1 MRIGVTGGGG
11 FLGRSLV
18 IELTGEGHDV
28 VVLDEREVNCSQQVY
43 GRAFDSDLN
52 SVFAGCEKIFHL
64 EWSGSFRQ
72 AKEDPA
78 GTRQRNLSTVHR
90 VLETGLPVIFSS
102 SSLVYGGNLSHPSAE
117 EEDVSPRAPYGEQK
131 LEAGNLIRASGGC
144 AVRVFNLYGP
154 NSTDSAQIIP
164 RLISAATGDGRV
176 SLNGDGLQKRD
187 FVHRIDAAKALSRLV
202 SEPTSGMVFNLSS
215 GVGTT
220 MIDLVNLVFTQVG
233 REPKITWNPAV
244 AGEARMICGD
254 PSALKELAHWKP
266 TIQLSQGIRDLL
278 ANPS

>member
-28 VVLDEREVNCSQQVY
+28 IVLDEREVNCSQQVY
-43 GRAFDSDLN
+43 ARAFDSDLN
-52 SVFAGCEKIFHL
+52 SVFAGCEMIFHL
-64 EWSGSFRQ
+64 EWSGSFRK
-72 AKEDPA
+72 AKEDPV
-78 GTRQRNLSTVHR
+78 GTRHRNLSTVHR

-102 SSLVYGGNLSHPSAE
+102 TSLVYGGNLSHPSAE

-131 LEAGNLIRASGGC
+131 LEAENLIRAAGGC

-154 NSTDSAQIIP
+154 NSTDPAQIIP
-164 RLISAATGDGRV
+164 RLVAAAHGDCRV

-187 FVHRIDAAKALSRLV
+187 FVHRIDAAKALCKLV
-202 SEPTSGMVFNLSS
+202 SKPISGRVFNLSS
-215 GVGTT
+215 GIGTT
-220 MIDLVNLVFTQVG
+220 MVDLVDLVFSEAG
-233 REPKITWNPAV
+233 RAPEITWNPAV
-244 AGEARMICGD
+244 TGEARMICGD
-254 PSALKELAHWKP
+254 PGALKALANWEP
-266 TIQLSQGIRDLL
+266 TIQLSEGIRDLL